1 MIEFRNAVG
10 KALEHELASDDDVIF
25 FGEDVARP
33 GGVFKATPGL
43 VEKFGEERVFDTPIS
58 ELALAGAA
66 YGAAIGGLRPV
77 IEIMFGDFMA
87 LPMDSL
93 INQAAKYEYVSN
105 GTGCCPLVVRGTVGA
120 GGRFGAIHSQ
130 VYGPWFQ
137 AVSGL
142 SIVCPSSPQDAYSLL
157 RAAIRNDGPVLF
169 MEHKLLYPTK
179 AEVDL
184 DAVEEQIGTGR
195 VVRDGTD
202 VTVVATMQNV
212 PQAVA
217 AAEKL
222 AAEDVDVEVVDL
234 RCLRPLDTELV
245 KHSVAKTNRLLAVE
259 EGVLVGGWAA
269 NLVGII
275 AGEALHELDA
285 VGTLTCPDA
294 PIPFSPSLED
304 AYLPNT
310 ERIARRIRTQL
321 GMATT
326 AGE

>member
-1 MIEFRNAVG
+1 MIEFRNAIG
-10 KALEHELASDDDVIF
+10 KALEDELADDDEVIF

-43 VEKFGEERVFDTPIS
+43 FEKFGEERVFDTPIS

-93 INQAAKYEYVSN
+93 VNQASKYEFLSN
-105 GTGCCPLVVRGTVGA
+105 GTGTCPLVVRGTVGA

-130 VYGPWFQ
+130 IYGPWFQ
-137 AVSGL
+137 AVPGL
-142 SIVCPSSPQDAYSLL
+142 IIACPSSPQDAYSLL
-157 RAAIRNDGPVLF
+157 RAAIRDDGPVLF
-169 MEHKLLYPTK
+169 MEHKLLYPVK
-179 AEVDL
+179 AEVDF
-184 DAVEEQIGTGR
+184 DAGPERLGTAK
-195 VVRDGTD
+195 VVREGTD

-217 AAEKL
+217 AAEML
-222 AAEDVDVEVVDL
+222 AAEGIEVEVIDL
-234 RCLRPLDTELV
+234 RCLRPLDTDLV
-245 KHSVAKTNRLLAVE
+245 QGSVAKTNRLLAIE

-269 NLVGII
+269 NLVGIV
-275 AGEALHELDA
+275 AGEALEELDA
-285 VGTLTCPDA
+285 VGVLTCPDA

-304 AYLPNT
+304 AYLPNA
-310 ERIARRIRTQL
+310 ERIAGRIRAQL
-321 GMATT
+321 GLTATT
-326 AGE
+326 S